1 MLSHRLTLTVF
12 LILCHTPLARSQET
26 PQAQLSNLL
35 RQVDTMSATVQQLI
49 VESDGALLEES
60 SIQMHVMRPGGFYWE
75 TLEPFPELVVTN
87 GAVLWNYQP
96 DLEQV
101 VIENWDSSRAEPAA
115 ELLSGRTDSLA
126 EEYEIHIEKD
136 IGEDMTVFQLLPLD
150 QNSLYRR
157 INISF
162 DNTALLSIHL
172 DSKNGQKTLWQ
183 FNQPQ
188 INQQLAPDL
197 FNFQIPPGIDIV
209 DNRVSQ
215 E

>member
-1 MLSHRLTLTVF
+1 MLGHRLILTAS
-12 LILCHTPLARSQET
+12 LTLCHIPLALSQET
-26 PQAQLSNLL
+26 PQTLLSNLL
-35 RQVDTMSATVQQLI
+35 RQVSTMSATVQQLI

-60 SIQMHVMRPGGFYWE
+60 SIQMHVMRPDGFYWE

-101 VIENWDSSRAEPAA
+101 VIESWDSSRAELAA
-115 ELLSGRTDSLA
+115 ELLSGRTDSLT
-126 EEYEIHIEKD
+126 EEYEIFTESD
-136 IGEDMTVFQLLPLD
+136 TGEDMAVFKLLPLD

-162 DNTALLSIHL
+162 DNTALRSIHL

-183 FNQPQ
+183 FNEPQ
-188 INQQLAPDL
+188 INQQLNPDL

-209 DNRVSQ
+209 DNRISQ

>member
-1 MLSHRLTLTVF
+1 MLRHRLTVTVF
-12 LILCHTPLARSQET
+12 LTLCHIPLAQSQET

-35 RQVDTMSATVQQLI
+35 RQMDTMSATVQQLI
-49 VESDGALLEES
+49 LESDGALLEES
-60 SIQMHVMRPGGFYWE
+60 SIQMHVMRPSGFYWE

-101 VIENWDSSRAEPAA
+101 VIENWDSSRAELEA

-136 IGEDMTVFQLLPLD
+136 VDEDMPVFRLLPLD

-157 INISF
+157 ISISF

-183 FNQPQ
+183 FNKSQ
-188 INQQLAPDL
+188 INQQLSSDL

-209 DNRVSQ
+209 DNRVSR

>member
-1 MLSHRLTLTVF
+1 MLRHRLTVTVF
-12 LILCHTPLARSQET
+12 LTLCHIPLARSQET

-35 RQVDTMSATVQQLI
+35 RQMDTMSATVQQLI
-49 VESDGALLEES
+49 LESDGALLEES
-60 SIQMHVMRPGGFYWE
+60 SIQMHVMRPSGFYWE

-101 VIENWDSSRAEPAA
+101 VIENWDSSRAELAA

-136 IGEDMTVFQLLPLD
+136 VDEDMPVFRLLPLD

-157 INISF
+157 ISISF

-183 FNQPQ
+183 FNKPQ
-188 INQQLAPDL
+188 INQQLSSDL

-209 DNRVSQ
+209 DNRVSR

>member
-1 MLSHRLTLTVF
+1 MLSQRLTLTVF
-12 LILCHTPLARSQET
+12 LTLCHIPLAWSQET

-35 RQVDTMSATVQQLI
+35 RQVNTMSATVQQLI

-101 VIENWDSSRAEPAA
+101 VIENWDSSRAELAA

-126 EEYEIHIEKD
+126 EEYEIDIEKD
-136 IGEDMTVFQLLPLD
+136 IGEGMAVFQLLPLD

-157 INISF
+157 ISISF

-172 DSKNGQKTLWQ
+172 DSKSGQKTLWQ

>member
-1 MLSHRLTLTVF
+1 M
-12 LILCHTPLARSQET
+12 
-26 PQAQLSNLL
+26 
-35 RQVDTMSATVQQLI
+35 
-49 VESDGALLEES
+49 
-60 SIQMHVMRPGGFYWE
+60 
-75 TLEPFPELVVTN
+75 VTN

-101 VIENWDSSRAEPAA
+101 VIENWDSSRAELAA
-115 ELLSGRTDSLA
+115 ELLSGRTDSLT

-136 IGEDMTVFQLLPLD
+136 TGEDMAAFQLLPLD
-150 QNSLYRR
+150 QDSLYRR

-162 DNTALLSIHL
+162 ENTALLSIHL

-183 FNQPQ
+183 FDQPQ
-188 INQQLAPDL
+188 INQQLSPDL
-197 FNFQIPPGIDIV
+197 FNFQIPSGIDIV

>member
-1 MLSHRLTLTVF
+1 MLRHRLTVTVF
-12 LILCHTPLARSQET
+12 LTLCHIPLARSQET

-35 RQVDTMSATVQQLI
+35 RQMDTMSATVQQLI
-49 VESDGALLEES
+49 LESDGALLEES
-60 SIQMHVMRPGGFYWE
+60 SIQMHVMRPSGFYWE

-101 VIENWDSSRAEPAA
+101 VIENWDSSRAELAA

-136 IGEDMTVFQLLPLD
+136 VDEDMPVFQLLPID

-157 INISF
+157 ISISF

-183 FNQPQ
+183 FNKPQ
-188 INQQLAPDL
+188 INQQLSSDL

-209 DNRVSQ
+209 DNRVSR

>member
-12 LILCHTPLARSQET
+12 LTLCHIPLARSQDT
-26 PQAQLSNLL
+26 PQAQLSNVL
-35 RQVDTMSATVQQLI
+35 RQVNTMSATVQQLI

-87 GAVLWNYQP
+87 GDVLWNYQP

-136 IGEDMTVFQLLPLD
+136 IGEDMSVFQLLPLD

>member
-12 LILCHTPLARSQET
+12 LTLCHIPLARSQET

-49 VESDGALLEES
+49 VESDGAVLEES
-60 SIQMHVMRPGGFYWE
+60 SIQMHVMRPDGFYWE

-101 VIENWDSSRAEPAA
+101 VIENWDSSRAELAA

-136 IGEDMTVFQLLPLD
+136 VGEDMAVFQLLPLD

-188 INQQLAPDL
+188 INQQLSPDL

>member
-1 MLSHRLTLTVF
+1 MLRHRLSLTAS
-12 LILCHTPLARSQET
+12 LALCHIPLAISQET
-26 PQAQLSNLL
+26 PQTQLSNLL
-35 RQVDTMSATVQQLI
+35 RQMNTMSATVQQLI

-60 SIQMHVMRPGGFYWE
+60 SIQMHVMRPNGFYWE

-101 VIENWDSSRAEPAA
+101 VIEDWDSSRAELAA
-115 ELLSGRTDSLA
+115 ELLSGRTDSLT
-126 EEYEIHIEKD
+126 EEYEIFTESD
-136 IGEDMTVFQLLPLD
+136 AGEDMVVFQLLPFD

-188 INQQLAPDL
+188 INQQLNPDL
-197 FNFQIPPGIDIV
+197 FNLQIPPGIDIV

-215 E
+215 D